1 MKFLKNEKSLKTEF
15 SKKLYYQI
23 KKSVDISKLPEI
35 KGYDFNKKFD
45 FNEFVKSFSNLGIQA
60 TNLGTAITITETMI
74 REKVPIFLSFTSN
87 MVSSGVRD
95 MIKFLVENKKVSVLC
110 TSAGGVEE
118 DAMKAI
124 LPFRVGDFNASG
136 ETLFNA
142 GVERIGNIY
151 TTTDHYAYFEK
162 FITSVFEKFIAKKQ
176 FSVTPSEICSMIGK
190 VLEESKEYECKSSYL
205 YWAYKN
211 KIPVYCP
218 SIVDGAIGD
227 IAYFLKQKYPEL
239 KIDILLDHKR
249 IIDYTLQCEK
259 TGAIIL
265 GGGVAKHY
273 ALNANIFKE
282 GFDYCVYITTASEH
296 DASDSGANQEEAVT
310 WAKIKPN
317 APRVKVFCD
326 ASIAFPILVA
336 GTFAKLNKKA

>member
-1 MKFLKNEKSLKTEF
+1 M
-15 SKKLYYQI
+15 KKLYYQI

-35 KGYDFNKKFD
+35 KGYNFSKKFD
-45 FNEFVKSFSNLGIQA
+45 FDDFIKSFSKTGIQA
-60 TNLGTAITITETMI
+60 TNLGMAIGITETMI
-74 REKVPIFLSFTSN
+74 REKVPIFVSFTSN
-87 MVSSGVRD
+87 MISSGVRET
-95 MIKFLVENKKVSVLC
+95 IRYLTENKRVNVLC

-124 LPFRVGDFNASG
+124 LPFRVGDFNAQG
-136 ETLFNA
+136 EALLNA

-162 FITSVFEKFIAKKQ
+162 FITAVFERFISKKQ
-176 FSVTPSEICSMIGK
+176 FIVTPSEICSMIGK

-205 YWAYKN
+205 YWAYNN
-211 KIPVYCP
+211 KIEVYCP
-218 SIVDGAIGD
+218 GIVDGAIGD

-239 KIDILLDHKR
+239 KIDVLGDHKKL
-249 IIDYTLQCEK
+249 IDYTLQCER

-265 GGGVAKHY
+265 GGGIAKHY
-273 ALNANIFKE
+273 ILNANIFKE
-282 GFDYCVYITTASEH
+282 GFDYCVYITTASEN

-336 GTFAKLNKKA
+336 ATFARINKKA